1 MKKVIFVI
9 LAIVMAVVLSG
20 CNKQIVDLN
29 YKFDKVYI
37 RLPNGQCVEGRL
49 DSWLDFEEVDQ
60 IQVKVNGKT
69 YLTHISNVVM
79 VNE

>member
-37 RLPNGQCVEGRL
+37 RLPHGQCVEGRL
-49 DSWLDFEEVDQ
+49 DGWLDFEEGDQ